1 MTEQA
6 NGKSSD
12 KAARAVAAL
21 KGPRARRLGLW
32 FVGLVLAFGI
42 LGYLAAPPLMKMLL
56 VKQLSVELQR
66 EVSIETIDISPYAL
80 SARVAGV
87 SVKDKAGK
95 EVAGFDE
102 LFVNISSFSLF
113 QFGAVVDE
121 IRLQGPRVA
130 VARTGEGQYDISD
143 LLEKWLKPSEPSPTP
158 RFSINN
164 IQIIGGKAVFDD
176 QPLGKVHTV
185 SDINLSLPFI
195 SSLSYHAERLV
206 EPSFSAVINGAP
218 FALKGSSKEI
228 FEGELE
234 SELNLDLDRLDLAG
248 FQPYVPSS
256 LPLRLKGGLLD
267 TELRVVFKELSEKVF
282 SLTVVGSAHV
292 SDFDLAEASGA
303 PLLGWKR
310 LDVDIAN
317 ADLINRRIT
326 VQRVLLDGMDAYVAV
341 SKQGEMNWVRVLD
354 QVAAVP
360 AAADKAPA
368 DKPAVAPAKAPEWA
382 IDEIRLS
389 NGKMHWQDESTER
402 PTVGDVLDINA
413 VVGKIDGKLV
423 EPIEV
428 SEVSYRVDLG
438 DRAKIGSM
446 AVNGM
451 RLDLAG
457 HRVDIAEVGTN
468 EIRLLLVRNKEG
480 KIEWVSSP
488 VLKTVRTAGKELSDE
503 RPWIANVGK
512 VAVSDLLLR
521 VEDQTTKPAAVQVID
536 GFSLTAEN
544 LSTESGKKG
553 SVSLKSRINQKGSL
567 KVDGSV
573 QLVPLQTT
581 LKVETQAIPL
591 LPLQPYFTDFLNIEL
606 TRGQVSNSGEVTA
619 QMDKDVLSAGYKG
632 SLTLGDLIAVDKVNN
647 ADFLKWKS
655 LYLGGI
661 DFRLQPMAVNVGEVA
676 LTDFYSRLILSK
688 EGRLNLQDI
697 VRTSQ
702 ASAAK
707 DAAAK
712 DTGASTQT
720 DTPPAA
726 AKVAEAAPAAKAA
739 LPIKIGKITLQ
750 GGTVNFSDFFVKPN
764 YTVNVTKVAGRVSG
778 LSSAA
783 DTVADLELRG
793 SYANSAPVQMVGKL
807 NPLAAKSFLDIKAE
821 VKGVD
826 LVAFSPYSGKYAG
839 YNIDKGKLS
848 LNVAYKLEN
857 KQLTADN
864 RLFIDQLTFGDKVE
878 SPDATQLP
886 VNLAISLLKN
896 NRGEIDLNLPIS
908 GSLDD
913 PEFSIG
919 GLVIKVIVNLFVK
932 AVTSP
937 FALLGSMFGG
947 GEELSNIEFGA
958 GRATFDDA
966 AAKRLESLAKALNER
981 DSLKLEITGRAD
993 PETDKEGIKRVA
1005 IERAVKAEKL
1015 KDQLNRGG
1023 EGASV
1028 DTIEVAA
1035 AEYPVYLQRAYKEAK
1050 FPKPRNLIGMQK
1062 ELPVEEMEKLMLT
1075 NLPATD
1081 DDVLQLALRRAE
1093 NVQSWLIDEGK
1104 VQPERIFLVE
1114 PKTEAGEKGKGSRVD
1129 FSLR

>member
-42 LGYLAAPPLMKMLL
+42 LGYLAGPPLMKMVL
-56 VKQLSVELQR
+56 VKQLSAELQR
-66 EVSIETIDISPYAL
+66 EVSIEDIDISPYAL

-102 LFVNISSFSLF
+102 LFVNLSSFSLF

-185 SDINLSLPFI
+185 SDINLALPFI
-195 SSLSYHAERLV
+195 SSLPYQAERLV
-206 EPSFSAVINGAP
+206 EPSFSAVVDGAP
-218 FALKGSSKEI
+218 FALKGKSKEI

-234 SELNLDLDRLDLAG
+234 SELNIDLDRLDLAG

-267 TELRVVFKELSEKVF
+267 TELRIVFKELSEKVF

-303 PLLGWKR
+303 PLLEWKR
-310 LDVDIAN
+310 LDVDVAN
-317 ADLINRRIT
+317 ADLINRRLTI
-326 VQRVLLDGMDAYVAV
+326 QRILLDGMEAFVAV
-341 SKQGEMNWVRVLD
+341 SKQGEMNWVRVLE
-354 QVAAVP
+354 QIAAVP
-360 AAADKAPA
+360 AEGKAPA
-368 DKPAVAPAKAPEWA
+368 VPAKQPEWVVE
-382 IDEIRLS
+382 EIRVS
-389 NGKMHWQDESTER
+389 NGRMHWQDESTIR

-413 VVGKIDGKLV
+413 VVGKVDGKLV
-423 EPIEV
+423 EPIAV
-428 SEVSYRVDLG
+428 SEASYRVDLG
-438 DRAKIGSM
+438 DRARIGSIRM
-446 AVNGM
+446 KGAQ
-451 RLDLAG
+451 LDLHQ
-457 HRVDIAEVGTN
+457 HRVDVAEVEGR
-468 EIRLLLVRNKEG
+468 EVRLLLVRNKEG

-488 VLKTVRTAGKELSDE
+488 VLKTVRAATEELSDD
-503 RPWIANVGK
+503 RPWIANIGK
-512 VAVSDLLLR
+512 LAVDDLALR
-521 VEDQTTKPAAVQVID
+521 LEDQTTRPAAVQVID
-536 GFSLTAEN
+536 GFSLAAEN
-544 LSTESGKKG
+544 LSTEPGKKG

-573 QLVPLQTT
+573 QLVPLQTS
-581 LKVETQAIPL
+581 LKVETQAIPV

-619 QMDKDVLSAGYKG
+619 RMDKDGLSAGYKG

-661 DFRLQPMAVNVGEVA
+661 DVRLQPIAVTVGEVA
-676 LTDFYSRLILSK
+676 LSDFYSRLILSK

-697 VRTSQ
+697 VRTSP
-702 ASAAK
+702 A
-707 DAAAK
+707 AAAK
-712 DTGASTQT
+712 EAGASAQAA
-720 DTPPAA
+720 TPPAA
-726 AKVAEAAPAAKAA
+726 AKTAEAAPAAGKPAA

-793 SYANSAPVQMVGKL
+793 SYANSAPVQVVGKL
-807 NPLAAKSFLDIKAE
+807 NPLAAKSFLDIKAD

-848 LNVAYKLEN
+848 LNVAYKLED
-857 KQLTADN
+857 KQLTAEN

-947 GEELSNIEFGA
+947 GEELSNIEFGP

-1015 KDQLNRGG
+1015 KDQLNKGG

-1075 NLPATD
+1075 NLPASG
-1081 DDVLQLALRRAE
+1081 DDVQQLALRRAE

-1104 VQPERIFLVE
+1104 VPPERIFLVE
-1114 PKTEAGEKGKGSRVD
+1114 PKIEAAEKGKGSRVD

>member
-1 MTEQA
+1 MTDQ
-6 NGKSSD
+6 GKGKTFD
-12 KAARAVAAL
+12 KAGTIAAL
-21 KGPRARRLGLW
+21 KGPRARRIGLWLLGL
-32 FVGLVLAFGI
+32 LLAFGV
-42 LGYLAAPPLMKMLL
+42 LGYLAGPPLMKMVLL
-56 VKQLSVELQR
+56 KQLSAELQR
-66 EVSIETIDISPYAL
+66 DVSIEKIDISPYAL

-102 LFVNISSFSLF
+102 LFVNLSSFSLF

-121 IRLQGPRVA
+121 IRLQGPRIA

-185 SDINLSLPFI
+185 SDINLALPFI
-195 SSLSYHAERLV
+195 SSLPYQAERLV
-206 EPSFSAVINGAP
+206 EPNFSAVFDGAP
-218 FALKGSSKEI
+218 FALKGRSKEI
-228 FEGELE
+228 FEGKLE
-234 SELNLDLDRLDLAG
+234 SELNIDLDHLDLAG

-317 ADLINRRIT
+317 ADLINRRFA

-341 SKQGEMNWVRVLD
+341 SKQGEMNWVRVLE
-354 QVAAVP
+354 QIAAVP
-360 AAADKAPA
+360 AADKAPA
-368 DKPAVAPAKAPEWA
+368 DKPAAAPARAPEWA

-389 NGKMHWQDESTER
+389 KGKMHWQDESTVR

-413 VVGKIDGKLV
+413 VVGRIDGKLV
-423 EPIEV
+423 EPIEI
-428 SEVSYRVDLG
+428 SEISYRVDLG

-446 AVNGM
+446 AVKGM

-457 HRVDIAEVGTN
+457 HRVDIAEVGTH
-468 EIRLLLVRNKEG
+468 EIRMLLVRNKEG
-480 KIEWVSSP
+480 KVEWLSSP
-488 VLKTVRTAGKELSDE
+488 VLKTVRTAGRELADE
-503 RPWIANVGK
+503 RPWLANVGK
-512 VAVSDLLLR
+512 VAVDDLVLR
-521 VEDQTTKPAAVQVID
+521 VEDQTTKPAAVQVVD
-536 GFSLTAEN
+536 GFSLMAEN
-544 LSTESGKKG
+544 LSTEPGKKG
-553 SVSLKSRINQKGSL
+553 NVSLKSRINQKGSL

-573 QLVPLQTT
+573 QLIPLLTT
-581 LKVETQAIPL
+581 LKVETQAIPV

-606 TRGQVSNSGEVTA
+606 TRGQVSNSGEVTV
-619 QMDKDVLSAGYKG
+619 QMDKDVLNAGYKG

-697 VRTSQ
+697 VRTSPV
-702 ASAAK
+702 AAAK
-707 DAAAK
+707 DA
-712 DTGASTQT
+712 GASAQAA
-720 DTPPAA
+720 TPPAA
-726 AKVAEAAPAAKAA
+726 AKTAEAAPAAGKPAA
-739 LPIKIGKITLQ
+739 VPIKIGKITLQ

-793 SYANSAPVQMVGKL
+793 SYANSAPVQVVGKL
-807 NPLAAKSFLDIKAE
+807 NPLAAKSFLDIKAD

-857 KQLTADN
+857 KQLTAEN

-878 SPDATQLP
+878 SPDATKLP
-886 VNLAISLLKN
+886 VNLAIALLKN

-919 GLVIKVIVNLFVK
+919 GLVIKVIINLFVK

-947 GEELSNIEFGA
+947 GEELSNIEFGP

-966 AAKRLESLAKALNER
+966 GTKRLESLAKALNER
-981 DSLKLEITGRAD
+981 DSLKLEITGHAD
-993 PETDKEGIKRVA
+993 PEADKEGIKRVA
-1005 IERAVKAEKL
+1005 IERAVKSEKL
-1015 KDQLNRGG
+1015 KDQLKKGG

-1062 ELPVEEMEKLMLT
+1062 DLPVEEMEKLMLANT
-1075 NLPATD
+1075 PVTD
-1081 DDVLQLALRRAE
+1081 EDVQQLALRRAE

-1104 VQPERIFLVE
+1104 VPAERIFLVE

>member
-42 LGYLAAPPLMKMLL
+42 LGYLAAPPLMKMVL
-56 VKQLSVELQR
+56 VKQLSAELQR

-102 LFVNISSFSLF
+102 LFVNLSSFSLF

-185 SDINLSLPFI
+185 SDINLSMPFI
-195 SSLSYHAERLV
+195 SSLRYQAERLV

-218 FALKGSSKEI
+218 FALKGRSKEI

-310 LDVDIAN
+310 LDIDIAN
-317 ADLINRRIT
+317 ADLINRRFA

-341 SKQGEMNWVRVLD
+341 SKQGEMNWVRVLE
-354 QVAAVP
+354 QIAAVP
-360 AAADKAPA
+360 AADKAPA
-368 DKPAVAPAKAPEWA
+368 DKPAAPPAKAPEWA

-389 NGKMHWQDESTER
+389 NGKMHWQDEFTVR
-402 PTVGDVLDINA
+402 PTVGEVLDINA
-413 VVGKIDGKLV
+413 VVGKVDGKLV

-446 AVNGM
+446 AVKGM

-468 EIRLLLVRNKEG
+468 EMRLLLVRNKEG

-488 VLKTVRTAGKELSDE
+488 VLKTVRAAKQELSDE
-503 RPWIANVGK
+503 RPWIASIGK
-512 VAVSDLLLR
+512 VAVDDLVLR
-521 VEDQTTKPAAVQVID
+521 VEDQTTRPAAVQVID

-544 LSTESGKKG
+544 LSTEPGKKG
-553 SVSLKSRINQKGSL
+553 NVSLKSRINQKGSL

-573 QLVPLQTT
+573 QLVPLLTT

-619 QMDKDVLSAGYKG
+619 QMDKDGLSAGYKG

-697 VRTSQ
+697 VRTSGG
-702 ASAAK
+702 AGKPA
-707 DAAAK
+707 
-712 DTGASTQT
+712 DTAMPVTA
-720 DTPPAA
+720 P
-726 AKVAEAAPAAKAA
+726 KVAEAAPAAAKPAA
-739 LPIKIGKITLQ
+739 LPVKIGKITLQ

-793 SYANSAPVQMVGKL
+793 SYANSAPVQVVGKL

-848 LNVAYKLEN
+848 LNVAYKLED
-857 KQLTADN
+857 KQLTAEN

-1015 KDQLNRGG
+1015 KDQLNKGG

-1081 DDVLQLALRRAE
+1081 DDVRQLALRRAE

-1104 VQPERIFLVE
+1104 VPPERIFLVE

>member
-32 FVGLVLAFGI
+32 LVGLLLAFGV
-42 LGYLAAPPLMKMLL
+42 LGYLAGPPLMKMVL
-56 VKQLSVELQR
+56 VKQLSAELQR
-66 EVSIETIDISPYAL
+66 DVSIEKIDISPYAL

-102 LFVNISSFSLF
+102 LFVNLSSFSLF
-113 QFGAVVDE
+113 QLGAVVDE

-130 VARTGEGQYDISD
+130 VARTREGQYDISD

-185 SDINLSLPFI
+185 SDINLALPFI
-195 SSLSYHAERLV
+195 SSLPYQAERLV
-206 EPSFSAVINGAP
+206 EPNFSAIFDGAP
-218 FALKGSSKEI
+218 FALKGRSKDI

-234 SELNLDLDRLDLAG
+234 SELNIDLDRLDLAG

-256 LPLRLKGGLLD
+256 LPLRLKGGFLD

-292 SDFDLAEASGA
+292 SDFDLAEAGGA
-303 PLLGWKR
+303 PLLRWKR
-310 LDVDIAN
+310 LDVEVGN
-317 ADLINRRIT
+317 ADLINRRFA
-326 VQRVLLDGMDAYVAV
+326 VQRVLLDGMDAFMAV
-341 SKQGEMNWVRVLD
+341 SKAGEMNWLRVLAEIG
-354 QVAAVP
+354 AAAPAAEEQP
-360 AAADKAPA
+360 AAA
-368 DKPAVAPAKAPEWA
+368 PAKPPEWT

-389 NGKMHWQDESTER
+389 NGRMHWQDESTLR
-402 PTVGDVLDINA
+402 PTVGDVLDLHV
-413 VVGKIDGKLV
+413 VVGKVDGKLV
-423 EPIEV
+423 EPIEI

-446 AVNGM
+446 AVKGM
-451 RLDLAG
+451 RLDLPK
-457 HRVDIAEVGTN
+457 HRVDIDEVSN
-468 EIRLLLVRNKEG
+468 QDMSILLVRNKEG

-488 VLKTVRTAGKELSDE
+488 VLKTVRKAGAELADE

-512 VAVSDLLLR
+512 VTVSEFALR
-521 VEDQTTKPAAVQVID
+521 FEDQSTRPAAVQVID
-536 GFSLTAEN
+536 GFSLAGEN
-544 LSTESGKKG
+544 LSTEPGKKG
-553 SVSLKSRINQKGSL
+553 SISVKSRINQKGSL

-573 QLVPLQTT
+573 QLMPLVTA
-581 LKVETQAIPL
+581 LKVETQAIPV

-606 TRGQVSNSGEVTA
+606 TRGQVSNSGEVNA
-619 QMDKDVLSAGYKG
+619 ELGKDGLTGSYKG

-655 LYLGGI
+655 LFLGGI
-661 DFRLQPMAVNVGEVA
+661 DVRLQPMAVNVGEVA

-697 VRTSQ
+697 VRTSP
-702 ASAAK
+702 AATAK
-707 DAAAK
+707 DA
-712 DTGASTQT
+712 GASA
-720 DTPPAA
+720 P
-726 AKVAEAAPAAKAA
+726 VAEAAPAAGQSAA
-739 LPIKIGKITLQ
+739 VPIRIGKITLQ

-764 YTVNVTKVAGRVSG
+764 YTVNVTKVAGRING
-778 LSSAA
+778 LSSTA

-793 SYANSAPVQMVGKL
+793 SYANSAPVQVVGKL

-886 VNLAISLLKN
+886 VNLAIALLKN

-947 GEELSNIEFGA
+947 GEELSNIEFGP

-981 DSLKLEITGRAD
+981 DSLKLEITGHAD
-993 PETDKEGIKRVA
+993 SEADKEGIKRVA

-1015 KDQLNRGG
+1015 KDQLKKGG
-1023 EGASV
+1023 EGASL
-1028 DTIEVAA
+1028 DTIEVSA
-1035 AEYPVYLQRAYKEAK
+1035 AEYPLYLQRAYKEAK

-1062 ELPVEEMEKLMLT
+1062 DLPVEEMEKLMLT
-1075 NLPATD
+1075 NFPASD
-1081 DDVLQLALRRAE
+1081 DDVQQLALRRAE

-1104 VQPERIFLVE
+1104 VPPERIFLVE